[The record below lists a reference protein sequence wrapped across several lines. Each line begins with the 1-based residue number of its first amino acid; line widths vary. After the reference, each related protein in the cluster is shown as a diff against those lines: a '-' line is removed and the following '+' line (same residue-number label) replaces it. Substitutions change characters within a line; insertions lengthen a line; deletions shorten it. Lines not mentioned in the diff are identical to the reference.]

1 MLRLTAAE
9 ARKMGLVVN
18 KKTCR
23 AKIKRNRPQSEVKQ
37 DGSRLTITI
46 NDVPPS
52 LNVWHGMHW
61 AKKEQEKRKW
71 EELIKS
77 LLAGKKK
84 LRQAYRR
91 PTVRITFY
99 FDIDRDRDKDNMT
112 PKWIMDG
119 LVKVGVIRD
128 DNSKEVD
135 LDWSIDPGVH
145 EWCRTEIVV
154 WEG

>member
-1 MLRLTAAE
+1 MLRITAAE

-23 AKIKRNRPQSEVKQ
+23 AKIKRNKPQSEVKQ

-61 AKKEQEKRKW
+61 AKKAQEKLKW

-77 LLAGKKK
+77 LLAGKRKRSK
-84 LRQAYRR
+84 AYKR
-91 PTVRITFY
+91 PVVRITFY
-99 FDIDRDRDKDNMT
+99 FDIDRRRDKDNMT
-112 PKWIMDG
+112 PKFLMDG
-119 LVKVGVIRD
+119 LVKAGVIRD

-135 LDWSIDPGVH
+135 LDWNIDPGVH
-145 EWCRTEIVV
+145 KWCTTEIVV
-154 WEG
+154 REG

>member
-37 DGSRLTITI
+37 DGSRLMITI

-61 AKKEQEKRKW
+61 AKKAQEKRKW
-71 EELIKS
+71 EELINSTLVWKR
-77 LLAGKKK
+77 KR
-84 LRQAYRR
+84 RQAYKRHI
-91 PTVRITFY
+91 VRITFY
-99 FDIDRDRDKDNMT
+99 FDIDRRRDKDNMT
-112 PKWIMDG
+112 PKFLMDG
-119 LVKVGVIRD
+119 LVKAGVIRD

-135 LDWSIDPGVH
+135 LDWFISSDIH
-145 EWCRTEIVV
+145 EWCMTEIVV
-154 WEG
+154 QEG

>member
-18 KKTCR
+18 KNTCR
-23 AKIKRNRPQSEVKQ
+23 AKIKRDRPQSEVKQ
-37 DGSRLTITI
+37 DGSRLTIII

-61 AKKEQEKRKW
+61 AKKAAEKCKW

-77 LLAGKKK
+77 LLMGKRK
-84 LRQAYRR
+84 LKRAYRR
-91 PTVRITFY
+91 PVVRITFY
-99 FDIDRDRDKDNMT
+99 FNIDRDRDKDNMT

-119 LVKVGVIRD
+119 LVKAGVIRD

-135 LDWSIDPGVH
+135 LDWFISSDIH
-145 EWCRTEIVV
+145 EWCKTEIVV
-154 WEG
+154 REG